1 VGDSSNCPPSAAWK
15 KNPSLPIDSICES
28 DTIKSNLINQTPQ
41 QETIAVARPP
51 AKELTE
57 RELELMHVFW
67 NTGQGTATEIRD
79 RLAAAGRVLAY
90 TTVATLIRILSD
102 KGFVEQ
108 TNTERPFLY
117 RPVRSFEDVSRNIVS
132 DLVERVFR
140 GSREQL
146 VLRVLEDRP
155 LSPEERAI
163 LEAAVHLMS
172 KQEER
177 AAEKEE
183 SAPQRQTKPPRKG
196 EKNP

>member
-1 VGDSSNCPPSAAWK
+1 
-15 KNPSLPIDSICES
+15 
-28 DTIKSNLINQTPQ
+28 
-41 QETIAVARPP
+41 VARPP

-57 RELELMHVFW
+57 RELEVMHVFW
-67 NTGQGTATEIRD
+67 NTGPGTAAEVRD
-79 RLAAAGRVLAY
+79 RLAEAGRELAY

-132 DLVERVFR
+132 DLVDRVFR

-155 LSPEERAI
+155 LSPKERAI

-177 AAEKEE
+177 AAEKEQIP
-183 SAPQRQTKPPRKG
+183 PQRQTKPPTKG
-196 EKNP
+196 EKKP